1 MVEQTLRTSKALLD
15 TRSAFHRTDATIRG
29 QVFYSFLAMVLRKV
43 LFGRME
49 EAGDEA
55 NWADFVHDLDA
66 ATEVKRAYGAKR
78 FVLRSEMQGA
88 AGRSVQ
94 CVGVRLPNTIH
105 QVDAPQGGDARSAA

>member
-15 TRSAFHRTDATIRG
+15 TRPAFHRTDAAIRG
-29 QVFYSFLAMVLRKV
+29 QVFFSFLAMV

-55 NWADFVHDLDA
+55 NRADFVHDLDA
-66 ATEVKRAYGAKR
+66 ATEVKRACGAKR
-78 FVLRSEMQGA
+78 IVLRSEMQGA

-105 QVDAPQGGDARSAA
+105 QVDAPPGGDARSAA